1 MIACFQR
8 EGRRSGK
15 LERGK
20 IWMEICRNWRSRR
33 NQNCVCMH
41 KLNASLR
48 KTATSHFFRR
58 SIQRLTPPPS
68 AFLILSRS
76 IALFVPFFLPTF
88 SPFFFL
94 FPPFFSSSSIHSFS
108 YRFFIHPLP
117 SLYHFFFFFLTL
129 PTSST
134 TFNNY
139 IQRLVEEFC
148 FNY

>member
-48 KTATSHFFRR
+48 KTATSHFLEDPFKGWLLHPLLSSFSLVQSLYSSLSFSPPFLLSFFYFRLSFPPRR
-58 SIQRLTPPPS
+58 SILSPIVSLFTPFRL
-68 AFLILSRS
+68 
-76 IALFVPFFLPTF
+76 
-88 SPFFFL
+88 
-94 FPPFFSSSSIHSFS
+94 
-108 YRFFIHPLP
+108 FII
-117 SLYHFFFFFLTL
+117 SFFFLTL